1 MFLRRESAGCVGIYR
16 RASVRHAR
24 CAKPVGAVGRGLSVE
39 PAGTICNAG
48 ITPAGQQSSSDR
60 QRHLAKLTAR
70 ADDRIQSRRSRKRR
84 GPGLWAR
91 VRTIILISLLVLAV
105 TPVALAALYREV
117 PPPVTPLMI
126 IRFLQGEGLKK
137 SWTPLAEISPHAV
150 RAIIGLE
157 DSRFC
162 SHGGIDWDSV
172 GDALSDHFQG
182 EKLRGAST
190 ISMQTAKNLFLWP
203 DQNFFRKALEAPMTY
218 MIEAVLGKRRI
229 LEIYLN
235 IVELGPGIYGV
246 EAASQT
252 YFRRHANALTP
263 WQAGLL
269 AAILPAPR
277 KWSPVHPTDFIQNR
291 ARTSMARAQI
301 LRGSLKCTGVRG

>member
-1 MFLRRESAGCVGIYR
+1 MAILR
-16 RASVRHAR
+16 
-24 CAKPVGAVGRGLSVE
+24 
-39 PAGTICNAG
+39 
-48 ITPAGQQSSSDR
+48 
-60 QRHLAKLTAR
+60 AR
-70 ADDRIQSRRSRKRR
+70 AEDRIQRRKPKRR
-84 GPGLWAR
+84 RGRRGGLWQR
-91 VRTIILISLLVLAV
+91 VRRIILISLIIIIV
-105 TPVALAALYREV
+105 TPAALTVLYREV

-126 IRFLQGEGLKK
+126 IRFFQGETLTKT
-137 SWTPLAEISPHAV
+137 WTPLSRISPHAV
-150 RAIIGLE
+150 RAVIGLE

-162 SHGGIDWDSV
+162 VHGGIDWDSV

-203 DQNFFRKALEAPMTY
+203 DRNFFRKALEAPMTY
-218 MIEAVLGKRRI
+218 MIEAILDKRRI

-235 IVELGPGIYGV
+235 VVEMGPGIYGV
-246 EAASQT
+246 EAASQH

-277 KWSPVHPTDFIQNR
+277 KWSPVRPTDFIRAR
-291 ARTSMARAQI
+291 ARTSMARAKI
-301 LRGSLKCTGVRG
+301 LRSSLQCTGVQR